1 MENSNTENKKK
12 KWERP
17 PRYMG
22 VIRSFNLQRGFGFV
36 QCYDDGESYFC
47 HISQFKDDV
56 PERGM
61 VIEFAIYE
69 NPKTGKKCCSNC
81 LVVEVPEKRR
91 NRY

>member
-1 MENSNTENKKK
+1 MENNNTENKKK

-61 VIEFAIYE
+61 VVEFALHT
-69 NPKTGKKCCSNC
+69 NKDGKQCCSNC
-81 LVVEVPEKRR
+81 LVVEAPEKRR